1 MNAGRGPDRP
11 DDDAGP
17 MVRPYVMTRG
27 RLAPRG
33 EVDLITQVVARTDA
47 TASSP
52 ARRGLGPE
60 QIAILQVAARPVS
73 VAEIAD
79 RLDLP
84 PSTVRVLL
92 GDLLDE
98 GLVLTQEPRPTEDVY
113 DLNIYKAILDGLQK
127 L

>member
-1 MNAGRGPDRP
+1 
-11 DDDAGP
+11 

-27 RLAPRG
+27 RLTPHG
-33 EVDLITQVVARTDA
+33 HVDLITQVVARTDA
-47 TASSP
+47 TAASQV
-52 ARRGLGPE
+52 RRGLGPE
-60 QIAILQVAARPVS
+60 QLAILRVAARPVS

-84 PSTVRVLL
+84 PATVRVLL

-98 GLVLTQEPRPTEDVY
+98 GLVLTQEPSPEEDVY
-113 DLNIYKAILDGLQK
+113 DTNIYKAILDGLQK

>member
-1 MNAGRGPDRP
+1 MNDGRGPDRP

-33 EVDLITQVVARTDA
+33 EIDLITQVVARTDA
-47 TASSP
+47 GFSP

-60 QIAILQVAARPVS
+60 QFAILQAATRPVS

-98 GLVLTQEPRPTEDVY
+98 GLVLAQEPRPAEDVY
-113 DLNIYKAILDGLQK
+113 DRDIYKAILDGLQK

>member
-1 MNAGRGPDRP
+1 
-11 DDDAGP
+11 

-33 EVDLITQVVARTDA
+33 HVDLITQVVAEEA
-47 TASSP
+47 AFSSP

-60 QIAILQVAARPVS
+60 QLAILQTAARPVS

-84 PSTVRVLL
+84 PATVRVLL

-98 GLVLTQEPRPTEDVY
+98 GLVLTQEPRPAEDVY
-113 DLNIYKAILDGLQK
+113 DTNIYKAILDGLQK